1 MSALDYHRPATVEE
15 ACALLTKLGS
25 RARVVAGGTAVAI
38 LLKEGLLDVDHL
50 VSLDGLPLD
59 GVREDGDVLTI
70 GAMVTHQ
77 ALAQHPLVRARVPV
91 LSDVLLQVASRR
103 IRNVATIGG
112 NLCWAEAASDPP
124 GLLMALG
131 ARVTATST
139 RGRREIPVR
148 TLFQDYFTTTLAPDE
163 LLTEVLV
170 PVPPADTGIAY
181 IKFTPQSKADKPV
194 LAVTALVRRAEGRC
208 VDAAVVVGAAGP
220 VPVAVPE
227 ADAELHGR
235 ALDDAALARLGA
247 RYAAAAE
254 PVSDTRGSEAYK
266 RRMIGVLIGR
276 AMRGAWA
283 RAGEGAAR
291 G

>member
-1 MSALDYHRPATVEE
+1 MSALHYHRPATVEE
-15 ACALLTKLGS
+15 ACALLDKLGS

-91 LSDVLLQVASRR
+91 LSDVLVQVASRR

-139 RGRREIPVR
+139 RGRREIAVR
-148 TLFQDYFTTTLAPDE
+148 ELFADYFTTTLMPDE

-170 PVPPADTGIAY
+170 PVPAADAGIAY

-208 VDAAVVVGAAGP
+208 VDAAIVVGAAGP
-220 VPVAVPE
+220 VPVTVPE
-227 ADAELHGR
+227 ADAELRGR
-235 ALDDAALARLGA
+235 ALDDAALTRLSA
-247 RYAAAAE
+247 RYAEAAE

-276 AMRGAWA
+276 AMRQAWA
-283 RAGEGAAR
+283 RAGATR